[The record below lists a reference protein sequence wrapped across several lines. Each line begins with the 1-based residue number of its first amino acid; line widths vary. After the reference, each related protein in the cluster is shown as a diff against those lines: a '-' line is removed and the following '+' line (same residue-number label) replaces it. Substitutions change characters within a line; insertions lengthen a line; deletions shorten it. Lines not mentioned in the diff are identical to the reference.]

1 VRHLHP
7 SMRRVLGVVNGTYIQ
22 YQQALETASADGRRC
37 RIFLRGEGGGARDAC
52 EDGMHAWVHVYTLM
66 HMGSVSS
73 FPMASCAVFS
83 LLTCAH
89 RSDAQACQT
98 LCAHSHTNGFRTL
111 GVRNPEVA
119 LSPVPYSPSAT
130 IWCESFFLNMRACS
144 LSPFRRFN
152 SLFFLFDLHAAPCSQ
167 RPTTRHPD
175 RHTQT
180 HRHTDYKQYVHSIAP
195 CRSSLYACTL
205 ATHASQR

>member
-1 VRHLHP
+1 MAEVQD
-7 SMRRVLGVVNGTYIQ
+7 VLK
-22 YQQALETASADGRRC
+22 
-37 RIFLRGEGGGARDAC
+37 GEEGGARDECKAC
-52 EDGMHAWVHVYTLM
+52 MCGCMFTHAWHACVGAMRAWVRVYTRM

-83 LLTCAH
+83 LLTRAH

-98 LCAHSHTNGFRTL
+98 LCAHSHTNGFRTRTPS
-111 GVRNPEVA
+111 VRNPEVA

-175 RHTQT
+175 RQTYTDSQT
-180 HRHTDYKQYVHSIAP
+180 HGLQA
-195 CRSSLYACTL
+195 CRP
-205 ATHASQR
+205 